1 MLRAMRRLRGRAI
14 DPFGKAKVRRIE
26 RELIGEYRDLVERS
40 LARLGPNNAAL
51 VLEICDLP
59 DGIRGYEEI
68 KLRSVKRFR
77 MTAERLERKLARAGG
92 LEAAA

>member
-1 MLRAMRRLRGRAI
+1 MLRAMRRLRGTAL
-14 DPFGKAKVRRIE
+14 DLFGLPKVRRVE
-26 RELIGEYRDLVERS
+26 RELIGEYRAMAERS
-40 LARLGPNNAAL
+40 LAHLTPETAPL

-59 DGIRGYEEI
+59 DEIRGYEEI

-77 MTAERLERKLARAGG
+77 MTAERLERKLARAAS

>member
-1 MLRAMRRLRGRAI
+1 MLRAMRRLRGKAI
-14 DPFGKAKVRRIE
+14 DPFGHAKVRRIE
-26 RELIGEYRDLVERS
+26 RELIGEYRELLSRS
-40 LARLGPNNAAL
+40 LEHLRPETEAI

-68 KLRSVKRFR
+68 KLRSVLRFR
-77 MTAERLERKLARAGG
+77 KNAERLERRLARAAS